1 MREFRP
7 PPQARREH
15 YKTICFVVALVM
27 PLVTVTDLDDPRL
40 APYRALK
47 RTNDT
52 ARRGLFIAEGDK
64 LVKRLVR
71 FGLALELVLLSE
83 THVAQFAPLLPAD
96 LPALVIADDAVEA
109 LVGFNFHRGILGCGR
124 RPTPPALERLVAAPR
139 STLVVCPDVQD
150 PENLGAI
157 VRIAAGFGAA
167 GLVLGP
173 HCADPFSRR
182 VQRVSMG
189 NVYALPIVPVADVA
203 TTLAELRTRHALPSW
218 ATVLD
223 ADADVFD
230 PRSRPD
236 RLAIVFGSEG
246 HGIPRDVV
254 AACDRRVTIPMP
266 AGVDSLNV
274 AVAAGIFLYEL
285 MRAK

>member
-1 MREFRP
+1 
-7 PPQARREH
+7 
-15 YKTICFVVALVM
+15 M
-27 PLVTVTDLDDPRL
+27 PLVTIADLDDPRL

-64 LVKRLVR
+64 LVERLLR
-71 FGLALELVLLSE
+71 SNIALESVLLSE
-83 THVAQFAPLLPAD
+83 PHVAQFTPLLPPD
-96 LPALVIADDAVEA
+96 LLALVIADDAVEA
-109 LVGFNFHRGILGCGR
+109 LVGFNFHRGILACGR
-124 RPTPPALERLVAAPR
+124 RPAPPSLATIVAGLK
-139 STLVVCPDVQD
+139 SLLVVCPDVQD

-189 NVYALPIVPVADVA
+189 NVYGLPIVLTDDVVA
-203 TTLAELRTRHALPSW
+203 TLAELRSRHAMPSW

>member
-1 MREFRP
+1 MGVRDVCTRRSRFPLTLCRP
-7 PPQARREH
+7 A
-15 YKTICFVVALVM
+15 VAVM
-27 PLVTVTDLDDPRL
+27 PLVTIADLDDPRL

-64 LVKRLVR
+64 LVERL
-71 FGLALELVLLSE
+71 LHSNIALESVLLSDP
-83 THVAQFAPLLPAD
+83 HVKQFTPILPPD
-96 LPALVIADDAVEA
+96 LPALVIADDAVET
-109 LVGFNFHRGILGCGR
+109 LVGFNFHRGILACGR
-124 RPTPPALERLVAAPR
+124 RPAPPTLEKIVAGPK

-189 NVYALPIVPVADVA
+189 NVYQLPIVPADDVVG
-203 TTLAELRTRHALPSW
+203 TLAELRSRHGMPSW

-223 ADADVFD
+223 ADAETFD

-246 HGIPRDVV
+246 HGIPRDIVT
-254 AACDRRVTIPMP
+254 ACDRRVTIPMP
-266 AGVDSLNV
+266 SGVDSLNV

-285 MRAK
+285 TRAQY

>member
-1 MREFRP
+1 
-7 PPQARREH
+7 
-15 YKTICFVVALVM
+15 M
-27 PLVTVTDLDDPRL
+27 PLVTIADLDDPRL

-64 LVKRLVR
+64 LVERLLR
-71 FGLALELVLLSE
+71 SNIALESVLLSE
-83 THVAQFAPLLPAD
+83 PHVAQFTPLLPPD
-96 LPALVIADDAVEA
+96 LSALVIADAAVEA
-109 LVGFNFHRGILGCGR
+109 LVGFNFHRGILACGR
-124 RPTPPALERLVAAPR
+124 RPAPPALETVVADPK

-189 NVYALPIVPVADVA
+189 NIYQLPIVLTDDVVG
-203 TTLAELRTRHALPSW
+203 TLGELRSRHAMPSW

-223 ADADVFD
+223 ADAETFD

-246 HGIPRDVV
+246 HGIPRDVA

-266 AGVDSLNV
+266 SGVDSLNV

-285 MRAK
+285 TRRLI

>member
-1 MREFRP
+1 
-7 PPQARREH
+7 
-15 YKTICFVVALVM
+15 M
-27 PLVTVTDLDDPRL
+27 PLVTIADLDDPRL

-64 LVKRLVR
+64 LVERL
-71 FGLALELVLLSE
+71 LHSNIALESVLLSDP
-83 THVAQFAPLLPAD
+83 HVKQFTPILPPD
-96 LPALVIADDAVEA
+96 LPALVIADDAVET
-109 LVGFNFHRGILGCGR
+109 LVGFNFHRGILACGR
-124 RPTPPALERLVAAPR
+124 RPAPPTLEKIVAGPK

-189 NVYALPIVPVADVA
+189 NVYQLPIVPADDVVG
-203 TTLAELRTRHALPSW
+203 TLAELRSRHGMPSW

-223 ADADVFD
+223 ADAETFD

-246 HGIPRDVV
+246 HGIPRDIVT
-254 AACDRRVTIPMP
+254 ACDRRVTIPMP
-266 AGVDSLNV
+266 SGVDSLNV

-285 MRAK
+285 TRAQY